1 MRVIQFFKDLKFL
14 LHKLLVDFLGFET
27 LFVYLLNCD
36 WCLSLDMHGLKNLP
50 KTALA
55 ELLLPLVLR
64 VNIFN
69 LAESLNIL
77 VAQHLLYV
85 GGLPFFPGLTW
96 HEFILL
102 LRHVSIFSRIHFD
115 FKRLGFD
122 RHLRRRCLSYIF

>member
-1 MRVIQFFKDLKFL
+1 M
-14 LHKLLVDFLGFET
+14 LHKLLVDCLGFET
-27 LFVYLLNCD
+27 LFVYLLNRD
-36 WCLSLDMHGLKNLP
+36 WCLSLDMHGLKDLP

-77 VAQHLLYV
+77 VAQRLLYV
-85 GGLPFFPGLTW
+85 GGLPFLPGLTW
-96 HEFILL
+96 HKFILL
-102 LRHVSIFSRIHFD
+102 LRHVSIFSRIHID

-122 RHLRRRCLSYIF
+122 RILRCRCLSYIF

>member
-1 MRVIQFFKDLKFL
+1 MLI
-14 LHKLLVDFLGFET
+14 KLLIDCHGFET
-27 LFVYLLNCD
+27 LFFYYLNRD
-36 WCLSLDMHGLKNLP
+36 WGLSLDMHGLKDLP
-50 KTALA
+50 KTPLA

-64 VNIFN
+64 VDIFN

-77 VAQHLLYV
+77 VAQRLLYIS
-85 GGLPFFPGLTW
+85 GLPFLPGLTW

-115 FKRLGFD
+115 FERLGFD

>member
-1 MRVIQFFKDLKFL
+1 MLI
-14 LHKLLVDFLGFET
+14 KLLIDCHGFET
-27 LFVYLLNCD
+27 LFFYYLNRD
-36 WCLSLDMHGLKNLP
+36 WGLSLDMHGLKDLP
-50 KTALA
+50 KTPLA

-122 RHLRRRCLSYIF
+122 RHLRRRCLSYII